1 MQRSANG
8 NRRLILDNL
17 VWFIG
22 SMILAFLIWM
32 IATLQSDPIQQQRFR
47 DRIPVHMNADAGLLI
62 TYPAVANRQA
72 SVVIRAPSSVLDL
85 LTSDEIVVSADL
97 LLPV

>member
-1 MQRSANG
+1 MQRSANI
-8 NRRLILDNL
+8 NRRFIFDNF

-32 IATLQSDPIQQQRFR
+32 IATLQSDPIQQQRYR
-47 DRIPVHMNADAGLLI
+47 ERIPVHMNADAGLLV
-62 TYPAVANRQA
+62 TYPAVASRQA

-97 LLPV
+97 TG